1 MSEDGAP
8 NLAVELGPL
17 RLKNP
22 VMAASGTFGFGR
34 EYADEVEVSELGAVV
49 VKGTTLSPWPGNAP
63 PRIVE
68 TAAGMLNSI
77 GLQNDGV
84 EAFVEEKLP
93 WLREHGATVIV
104 NVCGA
109 RVEEYARVC
118 EILDEAK
125 GVAGVEINASCPNIA
140 AGGLSFGTRCPDLEE
155 LVSACREATRL
166 PMLVKLSPNVTDIVE
181 LGLAAADAGADG
193 LSLVNTLR
201 GLAINAETR
210 RPVLGNVV
218 GGLSGPAI
226 KPVALRMVYE
236 LRRELEVPIVGMGGI
251 MNAADAVEFLIAGAN
266 AVAVG
271 TANFVNPRATLE
283 VIAGI
288 EEYLVRHGLSDVRE
302 LVGSL
307 QV

>member
-1 MSEDGAP
+1 MTGERP
-8 NLAVELGPL
+8 NLAVDLGPL
-17 RLKNP
+17 HLKNP
-22 VMAASGTFGFGR
+22 VMAASGTFGFGQ
-34 EYADEVEVSELGAVV
+34 EYAPEVEVSQLGAVV

-68 TAAGMLNSI
+68 TAGGMLNAI

-84 EAFVEEKLP
+84 HAFIDEKLP

-109 RVEEYARVC
+109 QVDEYRQVCQALDGVE
-118 EILDEAK
+118 
-125 GVAGVEINASCPNIA
+125 GVAGLEINASCPNIA
-140 AGGLSFGTRCPDLEE
+140 AGGMSFGSRCPDLAE
-155 LVSACREATRL
+155 LVAACRQASRL

-181 LGLAAADAGADG
+181 LGMAALDAGADA

-201 GLAINAETR
+201 GMAIDAEAR
-210 RPVLGNVV
+210 RPVLANVT

-236 LRRELEVPIVGMGGI
+236 LRREVEAPIVGMGGI
-251 MNAADAVEFLIAGAN
+251 MNATDAVEFLIAGAN

-271 TANFVNPRATLE
+271 TANFVNPRAALA
-283 VIAGI
+283 VISGI
-288 EEYLVRHGLSDVRE
+288 EDYLVRHGVSDVRE
-302 LVGSL
+302 LVASL
-307 QV
+307 RL